1 VVGVIRKFLKLLL
14 PFAVALPLGLAL
26 GRRDFDEAPAAVPA
40 SAASPAR
47 SERVNREPL
56 DLQQLL
62 RDFEA
67 EQQAW
72 NDKDLDPMADL
83 LAEWTEDELKA
94 ALEEALTLPRCLI
107 TLGRER
113 YLPSK
118 LIGAWVKKNPDAVAA
133 WIEGIR
139 SSAIKDAMVHGA
151 LNNWPRDRA
160 MEGIEF
166 LLTHHWDPGTSYG
179 IHFIPGVLEDK
190 AREGAGEMSRLL
202 HRLNEAKVG
211 ISIESLDLP
220 VGFDYIELIGSD
232 GFQANEEEFFKG
244 VVFSEWQDHQPRE
257 LLAWMQETGEWKR
270 FDDFLDPSRP
280 NSHAAAARFWDEAEP
295 EVRERVLK
303 SIQWEELD
311 LPRIRKFVEATTDPA
326 GQDMMIAK
334 GIANGL
340 NRYGKLD
347 PVEMLELLPT
357 AERRLNVLL
366 QLHPYTDWRPEAKP
380 AFGEPPVAAAVRA
393 AIGRWGIAV
402 PPPVVKPDPFADP

>member
-1 VVGVIRKFLKLLL
+1 MIRKFLKLLL
-14 PFAVALPLGLAL
+14 PFAVALPIGLAL
-26 GRRDFDEAPAAVPA
+26 GRRDSGETPAAAPV
-40 SAASPAR
+40 AAAAPGTA
-47 SERVNREPL
+47 ERVKRAPL
-56 DLQQLL
+56 DLDELL

-72 NDKDLDPMADL
+72 IDRDVDPMADL

-139 SSAIKDAMVHGA
+139 SSEIKDAMVRGA
-151 LNNWPRDRA
+151 LHNWPRDRA
-160 MEGIEF
+160 MEGIDF
-166 LLTHHWDPGTSYG
+166 LLKHHWKPGTSYG

-202 HRLNEAKVG
+202 DLLNEAEVG

-220 VGFDYIELIGSD
+220 VDFDYHELIGSD
-232 GFQANEEEFFKG
+232 AFQANEEEGFKG
-244 VVFSEWQDHQPRE
+244 LVFSEWQDHQPRE
-257 LLAWMQETGEWKR
+257 MLAWMEETGEWKR
-270 FDDFLDPSRP
+270 FDDFLDPLRP
-280 NSHAAAARFWDEAEP
+280 DSHAAAARFWDEAEP
-295 EVRERVLK
+295 EVRERLLK

-311 LPRIRKFVEATTDPA
+311 LPHIRKFVEATTDPA

-380 AFGEPPVAAAVRA
+380 AFGEPPVAPALRA

>member
-1 VVGVIRKFLKLLL
+1 VIRKSLALLL
-14 PFAVALPLGLAL
+14 PFAVALPIGLAL
-26 GRRDFDEAPAAVPA
+26 GRRDPGEAPVARPLPA
-40 SAASPAR
+40 STPDRPAR
-47 SERVNREPL
+47 AKLEPL
-56 DLQQLL
+56 DLGDLL

-72 NDKDLDPMADL
+72 NDGEVDPMADL
-83 LAEWTEDELKA
+83 LAEWTEEELKT

-133 WIEGIR
+133 WIDSIR
-139 SSAIKDAMVHGA
+139 SSEIKDAMVRGA

-166 LLTHHWDPGTSYG
+166 LLTHHWDPGSSYG
-179 IHFIPGVLEDK
+179 IHFIPSVLEDK

-202 HRLNEAKVG
+202 DRLNEAKVG
-211 ISIESLDLP
+211 IYPDSLDLP
-220 VGFDYIELIGSD
+220 VDFDYAEFVSGTA
-232 GFQANEEEFFKG
+232 FQANDEESFKG

-257 LLAWMQETGEWKR
+257 MLAWMQETGQWKR
-270 FDDFLDPSRP
+270 FNDFLDPLRP
-280 NSHAAAARFWDEAEP
+280 TSHAAAARFWDEADP
-295 EVRERVLK
+295 VLRETLLK
-303 SIQWEELD
+303 SIQWEELG
-311 LPRIRKFVEATTDPA
+311 LPNIRNFVEATTDPE
-326 GQDMMIAK
+326 GQDMMIGK

-347 PVEMLELLPT
+347 PVEMLELLPS

-366 QLHPYTDWRPEAKP
+366 QLHPYIDWRPEAKP

-393 AIGRWGIAV
+393 AIGRWGITV
-402 PPPVVKPDPFADP
+402 PPPAVEPDPFADP